1 MKPYIIDVHAH
12 PFNEEDLV
20 AYRAKANGRVKK
32 TLVLHHKLNLDGS
45 PFSMDELL
53 RFVEAYDDLVMVGS
67 VRTDQPIEP
76 QLIYLRSLFQAKKIV
91 GVKMYPGYEHFYPSD
106 KNLVYPVAE
115 LCRSFGKPLIFHG
128 GDVWDPDPAD
138 RALLRYS
145 YGVAEHVDELA
156 GDFPD
161 LNVVIAHFNF
171 PKLIECANVV
181 SKRKN
186 VYTDISGTIDSS
198 DVRLLNQYCTDL
210 IRAFT
215 YFPDAKRK
223 VMFGTDYC
231 SEHISLNQFDP
242 YVRVVERVF
251 APDEQES
258 VFSATAERLFFS

>member
-1 MKPYIIDVHAH
+1 MKPYIIDTHAH
-12 PFNEEDLV
+12 PFCEEDL
-20 AYRAKANGRVKK
+20 ATYRLKANGCVKK
-32 TLVLHHKLNLDGS
+32 TLVLHNKMNLDGS

-53 RFVEAYDDLVMVGS
+53 RFVETHDDLVMVGS

-76 QLIYLRSLFQAKKIV
+76 QVTYLETLFKAKKIV
-91 GVKMYPGYEHFYPSD
+91 AVKMYPGYEHFYPSD
-106 KNLVYPVAE
+106 RNLVYPVAE
-115 LCRSFGKPLIFHG
+115 LCRSFGKPIIFHG

-156 GDFPD
+156 GDFQD

-198 DVRLLNQYCTDL
+198 DVRLLDQYCADL
-210 IRAFT
+210 IRVLT
-215 YFPDAKRK
+215 YFPNARGK

-231 SEHISLNQFDP
+231 SEYISLNQFDP
-242 YVRVVERVF
+242 YVSVVERVF
-251 APDEQES
+251 ASDEQEN